1 MNKERIRELAYK
13 YALLN
18 AFLHNGKAV
27 AKAVLGKIIAED
39 PELKRRIPEVIQVIE
54 EVVKESERYPKLLGK
69 KPSVEEKKL
78 PPLPNVDKYK
88 QVVTRFAPNPDFV
101 LHIGNA
107 RPAILSYEY
116 AR

>member
-54 EVVKESERYPKLLGK
+54 EVVKEVNKLSLKEQENIVG
-69 KPSVEEKKL
+69 
-78 PPLPNVDKYK
+78 
-88 QVVTRFAPNPDFV
+88 A
-101 LHIGNA
+101 
-107 RPAILSYEY
+107 LS
-116 AR
+116 